1 MKVTLKDIEEAKTRI
16 EGIVKRTSLIKSIST
31 SKLIGSEIYFKYEN
45 EQIAG
50 SFKIRGALNKIS
62 TLNDFEKKQGVV
74 TSSAGNHAQGVAYSA
89 TKCGVASTIVMPE
102 GAPLIKV
109 NATREYGANVILHGQ
124 AYDDAYEH
132 ARVLEKEKSM
142 TFVHAFCDEK
152 IIAGQGTVGLEI
164 YESLPDVDSVV
175 VPIGGGGLI
184 SGVAIAMKAKN
195 PKIKIYGVQSDIA
208 SGMTQLFH
216 NEKPIYPNRRLMTIA
231 DGIAIKK
238 PNEEMYE
245 QFIKKYVDE
254 IVTVTDE
261 EIAES
266 IFYLIERL
274 KSVTEGSGAASLAA
288 VMQKKLSLG
297 KKSCV
302 ILSGGNIDLNII
314 AKVIDQ
320 GLVRKG
326 RLVEIAV
333 VVPDIPGLLSQITS
347 VIAAERANVLQVY
360 HDRSDRT
367 LHLRETRIQFVLE
380 TTSHE
385 HVDRI
390 KRVLQSIDGVKL
402 L

>member
-16 EGIVKRTSLIKSIST
+16 DGIVKRTSLNKSIST

-62 TLNDFEKKQGVV
+62 TLSDQEKKQGVV

-89 TKCGVASTIVMPE
+89 TKCGVPSTIVMPE

-109 NATREYGANVILHGQ
+109 NATREYGADVILHGQ
-124 AYDDAYEH
+124 AYDDAYDH

-164 YESLPDVDSVV
+164 YESLPDVESVV

-184 SGVAIAMKAKN
+184 SGIAIALKTKN

-208 SGMTQLFH
+208 CGMTQLFH
-216 NEKPIYPNRRLMTIA
+216 HQKPAYTNRRLMTIA
-231 DGIAIKK
+231 DGIAMKK

-245 QFIKKYVDE
+245 TFIKKYVDE
-254 IVTVTDE
+254 IVTVTDD

-288 VMQKKLSLG
+288 VMQKRLSLG

-326 RLVEIAV
+326 RLVEISV
-333 VVPDIPGLLSQITS
+333 VVPDIPGLLSQMTS
-347 VIAAERANVLQVY
+347 IIASEKANVLQVY

-385 HVDRI
+385 HVERI
-390 KRVLQSIDGVKL
+390 KRVLQSIDGIRL

>member
-1 MKVTLKDIEEAKTRI
+1 MKVTLKDIDEAKARI
-16 EGIVKRTSLIKSIST
+16 EPIVKRTSLSKSFST
-31 SKLIGSEIYFKYEN
+31 SKLIGSEIFFKYEN

-62 TLNDFEKKQGVV
+62 TLSDTEKKQGVV

-89 TKCGVASTIVMPE
+89 TKCGVPATIVMPE

-109 NATREYGANVILHGQ
+109 NATREYGAQVILHGQ
-124 AYDDAYEH
+124 VYDDAYDH
-132 ARVLEKEKSM
+132 ARVLEKEQKL

-152 IIAGQGTVGLEI
+152 IIAGQGTIGLEI
-164 YESLPDVDSVV
+164 YETMPDVESVV

-184 SGVAIAMKAKN
+184 SGIAIALKSKN

-208 SGMTQLFH
+208 CGMTQLFR
-216 NEKPIYPNRRLMTIA
+216 NEKPNFTNRRLMTIA
-231 DGIAIKK
+231 DGIAMKK

-245 QFIKKYVDE
+245 TFIKKYVDD
-254 IVTVTDE
+254 IVTVTDD

-320 GLVRKG
+320 GLVKKG

-333 VVPDIPGLLSQITS
+333 VVPDIPGLLSQMTQ

-360 HDRSDRT
+360 HDRSDRS

-385 HVDRI
+385 HVERI
-390 KRVLQSIDGVKL
+390 KRVLQSIDGIRL

>member
-1 MKVTLKDIEEAKTRI
+1 MKVTIKEIEEAKGRI
-16 EGIVKRTSLIKSIST
+16 DGIVKRTSLNKSIST

-62 TLNDFEKKQGVV
+62 TLSDQEKKQGVV

-89 TKCGVASTIVMPE
+89 TKCGVPATIVMPE

-132 ARVLEKEKSM
+132 ARELEKEKAM

-152 IIAGQGTVGLEI
+152 IIAGQGTIGLEI
-164 YESLPDVDSVV
+164 YDSLPDLESVV

-184 SGVAIAMKAKN
+184 SGIAIALKSRN

-208 SGMTQLFH
+208 CGMTQLFRH
-216 NEKPIYPNRRLMTIA
+216 EKPIFTNRRLMTIA
-231 DGIAIKK
+231 DGIAMKR
-238 PNEEMYE
+238 PSEEMYE
-245 QFIKKYVDE
+245 TFIKKYVDE
-254 IVTVTDE
+254 IVTVTDD

-320 GLVRKG
+320 GLVKKG

-333 VVPDIPGLLSQITS
+333 VVPDIPGLLSQMTS
-347 VIAAERANVLQVY
+347 VIASEKANVLQVY

-385 HVDRI
+385 HVERI
-390 KRVLQSIDGVKL
+390 KRVLQSIDGIKL